1 MAKLTKMAETATDK
15 AAGDFKS
22 GFVSLIGRP
31 NVGKSTLMNLL
42 VGEKIAIVSNR
53 PQTTRN
59 KITSILTGPDYQ
71 IVFID
76 TPGLHKPKTKLGDYM
91 VKSAQ
96 NALGGMD
103 VILYLVEPTP
113 AVTPGDEDI
122 LDMLPKEGSKVI
134 LVINKA
140 DTVKKPE
147 ILLTIEAYAARFPF
161 CEIVPIS
168 ALTGENTEALLG
180 AVGKYLPTGPKY
192 FPDDMVTD
200 QPERQIA
207 AEMIREKALTFL
219 QEEIPHGI
227 AVEITA
233 MKKRAKADLV
243 DVEATIY
250 CERESHKGIVI
261 GKSGAMLKKI
271 GAASRQDIQALLG
284 SPINLQLWVKVRK
297 RWRDSDMILRNLGY
311 DARKI

>member
-1 MAKLTKMAETATDK
+1 MNKIAMSETQKSAE
-15 AAGDFKS
+15 FKS
-22 GFVSLIGRP
+22 GFVSLVGRP
-31 NVGKSTLMNLL
+31 NVGKSTLMNHL

-59 KITSILTGPDYQ
+59 KIRSILTGEDYQ

-76 TPGLHKPKTKLGDYM
+76 TPGLHKPRTKLGDYM

-96 NALGGMD
+96 NALGGVD
-103 VILYLVEPTP
+103 VVLYLVEPTP
-113 AVTPGDEDI
+113 KVTPGDEDI
-122 LDMLPKEGSKVI
+122 LAMLPKDAKVM

-147 ILLTIEAYAARFPF
+147 ILLTIDAYAERFPF

-168 ALTGENTEALLG
+168 ALAGDNTDALL
-180 AVGKYLPTGPKY
+180 ATVRQHLSLGPMY

-207 AEMIREKALTFL
+207 AEMIREKALSFL

-227 AVEITA
+227 AVEITL
-233 MKKRAKADLV
+233 MKKRPKADMV

-261 GKSGAMLKKI
+261 GKAGAMLKKI
-271 GAASRQDIQALLG
+271 GASARHDMQKLLG

-297 RWRDSDMILRNLGY
+297 RWRDNDFILRDLGY
-311 DARKI
+311 DPKKI